1 MCIPI
6 FGRGV
11 KTIFWGWFRRHDEDC
26 VLTLLWLIQFHQPGV
41 LRWLTFK
48 LCNAVIILM
57 HEPPVMFSNTNVFD
71 KIVCGNLNISYA
83 DQYGQQKQL
92 LLFFL
97 LSLLTNK
104 ALWLVISISLQTV
117 PGTFHYSL
125 HIIPTLRVFR

>member
-1 MCIPI
+1 
-6 FGRGV
+6 
-11 KTIFWGWFRRHDEDC
+11 
-26 VLTLLWLIQFHQPGV
+26 
-41 LRWLTFK
+41 
-48 LCNAVIILM
+48 M

-104 ALWLVISISLQTV
+104 AL
-117 PGTFHYSL
+117 
-125 HIIPTLRVFR
+125 